1 MSVAPAHQRI
11 ADAVAREVATV
22 SGRIVSLQVEPHDAA
37 PQLTARLDDGTGRID
52 AVFMGRRAIPGIEA
66 GAHVTLKGRV
76 SHAEAMPRIYNP
88 QYWLA

>member
-11 ADAVAREVATV
+11 ADAAAREVVTV
-22 SGRIVSLQVEPHDAA
+22 AGRIASLQVEPHDAA
-37 PQLTARLDDGTGRID
+37 PKLTARLDDGSGRID

-66 GAHVTLKGRV
+66 GAQITVSGRV
-76 SHAEAMPRIYNP
+76 SDAEATPRIYNP